1 MRRNHDGHRENNFW
15 VEILEK
21 YRTEKTTLKSEHV
34 PDYIVKMI
42 HDFFSFVYTNSKVSS
57 SRVKK

>member
-1 MRRNHDGHRENNFW
+1 MD
-15 VEILEK
+15 
-21 YRTEKTTLKSEHV
+21 TERIISGLRSLKNTGQKKTTLKSEHV